1 MPKTQKQ
8 KVGKLGEDIAC
19 EFLEN
24 KGFSIV
30 ERNYLKKYGEIDI
43 IAQKTG
49 VIHFIEVKTV
59 SRENISD
66 VSRETERYRPEDNIH
81 PWKLGRISRTIQI
94 YLSEKNIPTEAVWK
108 FDIVAIFLHE
118 QSKRAKVR
126 FLQNIIL

>member
-1 MPKTQKQ
+1 MKTQKQ
-8 KVGKLGEDIAC
+8 KVGEIGEDIAC

-24 KGFSIV
+24 KGFTV
-30 ERNYLKKYGEIDI
+30 LERNYLKKYGEIDI
-43 IAQKTG
+43 IAKKAG

-66 VSRETERYRPEDNIH
+66 VSRETEWHRPEDNIH
-81 PWKLGRISRTIQI
+81 PWKLQRISKTIQI
-94 YLSEKNIPTEAVWK
+94 YLSEKKIPVDATWEFAV
-108 FDIVAIFLHE
+108 IAIFVHE